1 VAAGF
6 AMERRL
12 ALWVGVPFLG
22 VAWTLVAFV
31 ALAPG
36 FIHGRLLMSLLLVLA
51 GAGVVILLIR
61 MFVRDRSGSS
71 SLDTLYPVA
80 GILVALGVGFH
91 QQVGAI
97 ARGMFDYVMPSGA
110 ASEGMRFARADD
122 GQFHIKLMVES
133 STVDFLVDLGA
144 PFNVLMPDMLKQI
157 GVNPS
162 SLIYN
167 QRIELAAGSTEY
179 AAEVVLPKVQ
189 LGSTIIEGLPVKV
202 VATNRWGNVLGKPFF
217 DQLKS
222 WRIDGDT
229 LVIVR

>member
-1 VAAGF
+1 
-6 AMERRL
+6 
-12 ALWVGVPFLG
+12 
-22 VAWTLVAFV
+22 
-31 ALAPG
+31 
-36 FIHGRLLMSLLLVLA
+36 
-51 GAGVVILLIR
+51 
-61 MFVRDRSGSS
+61 
-71 SLDTLYPVA
+71 
-80 GILVALGVGFH
+80 
-91 QQVGAI
+91 
-97 ARGMFDYVMPSGA
+97 
-110 ASEGMRFARADD
+110 MRFARADD

-229 LVIVR
+229 LIIVR